1 VSGSIWVECG
11 DLKEGTRFF
20 EKALRLQPNDSGWNL
35 TKRLIPMYYL
45 QDDHKK
51 IISLV
56 EPHLDAVDIAPEM
69 LAFYAFAK
77 LQDGDKA
84 LALEMLDRAKQ
95 LGISKDSLQRVIR
108 DQSKT
113 EEFIIKLSELGNI
126 E

>member
-1 VSGSIWVECG
+1 MAQMRHSEEDI
-11 DLKEGTRFF
+11 
-20 EKALRLQPNDSGWNL
+20 LRLQPNDSGWNL

-56 EPHLDAVDIAPEM
+56 EPHLDAVDVALEM

-77 LQDGDKA
+77 LQDGDKG
-84 LALEMLDRAKQ
+84 LALEMLNRAKQ
-95 LGISKDSLQRVIR
+95 LGISKDSLQIVII
-108 DQSKT
+108 DSSKT
-113 EEFIIKLSELGNI
+113 EKFIIKLSELGNV